1 MTALLIL
8 VMIAVPSACF
18 AWLLRG
24 LDPLGRAMV
33 GVAAALCLLILVPQT
48 MLIVRAWS
56 PTGGLVAVGA
66 ICLLLAAAAWW
77 RRPAAGAEAAEPVAR
92 HEDEDWIFDE

>member
-8 VMIAVPSACF
+8 VVIAVPAVCF
-18 AWLLRG
+18 AWVLRG

-33 GVAAALCLLILVPQT
+33 GVAASLCLLILVAQT
-48 MLIVRAWS
+48 MIIARAWS
-56 PTGGLVAVGA
+56 PGGGLAVVAGVCA
-66 ICLLLAAAAWW
+66 LLALVAWR
-77 RRPAAGAEAAEPVAR
+77 RRPAPEVETAQTTR